1 MGTSGQSVP
10 GASLDA
16 FRPTPT
22 TAPAPSAW
30 VLAFAADH
38 GLEVSACAWVNGIGG
53 TTWQL
58 EGADGTSYLKV
69 GPEHP
74 EWDPGVLAQRLDFL
88 AEHVTVPAVLSL
100 GVGEDGPF
108 LHSAAV
114 PGRDGAR
121 SEWWATAMP
130 GLTRETARLTDQ
142 ASAVVGT
149 LVEGLGRA
157 LRAFHDA
164 VPADECPWDW
174 GIDDTAA
181 LDPGEAVVC
190 HGDACIPNLL
200 LDVVDDSAA
209 GQGDGRGER
218 RLVPSGY
225 VDVASCGI
233 ASRWADLAAATLSLG
248 WNLPG
253 DADAH
258 TARFLAAYGIGTDL
272 PEQPGRL
279 EDYRSRWMGE

>member
-1 MGTSGQSVP
+1 MSGSASSGPVV
-10 GASLDA
+10 SLDA
-16 FRPTPT
+16 FRPVPT

-30 VLAFAADH
+30 VRAFAADRR
-38 GLEVSACAWVNGIGG
+38 LEVAACAWVNGVGG

-58 EGADGTSYLKV
+58 EGTDGTSFLKV
-69 GPEHP
+69 GPEHE

-88 AEHVTVPAVLSL
+88 AEHVAVPAVLSL
-100 GVGEDGPF
+100 GVGDDGPF

-121 SEWWATAMP
+121 TEWWEHAMP
-130 GLTRETARLTDQ
+130 GLTRDTARPTEE

-149 LVEGLGRA
+149 LVDGLGRA

-174 GIDDTAA
+174 GIDETEA
-181 LDPGEAVVC
+181 LVPGEAVVC

-200 LDVVDDSAA
+200 LEEV
-209 GQGDGRGER
+209 GGRLE
-218 RLVPSGY
+218 PSGY
-225 VDVASCGI
+225 VDVASCGV
-233 ASRWADLAAATLSLG
+233 ASRWADLAPATLSLG

-258 TARFLAAYGIGTDL
+258 TARFLTAYGIGVDL

-279 EDYRSRWMGE
+279 EDYRARWMGE